1 MDKKQTN
8 AQVEAFLRKDSQWQ
22 SAYQYLRTLIFN
34 ETELEEQYKW
44 MHPCY
49 TLNNK
54 NVVLIHGFKH
64 YVALLFH
71 KGALLEDQY
80 GTLVQQTEK
89 VQAAR
94 QLRFTSL
101 KEIEQR
107 RDEILY
113 YVKQAIQVE
122 QQIMRAVNK
131 LNLKKA
137 YRKRRLNMPFN
148 RLFL

>member
-1 MDKKQTN
+1 MAIGISIFKNT
-8 AQVEAFLRKDSQWQ
+8 
-22 SAYQYLRTLIFN
+22 YFN

-94 QLRFTSL
+94 QHALL
-101 KEIEQR
+101 
-107 RDEILY
+107 
-113 YVKQAIQVE
+113 
-122 QQIMRAVNK
+122 
-131 LNLKKA
+131 
-137 YRKRRLNMPFN
+137 
-148 RLFL
+148 